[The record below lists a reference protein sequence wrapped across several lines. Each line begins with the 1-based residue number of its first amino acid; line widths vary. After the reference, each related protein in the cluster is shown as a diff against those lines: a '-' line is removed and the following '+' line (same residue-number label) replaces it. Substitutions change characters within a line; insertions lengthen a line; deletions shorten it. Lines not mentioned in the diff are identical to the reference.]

1 MYKSIFPGNSVVRN
15 LPVNAGDKGLILE
28 LGRFPRRRDRQT
40 TPVFMGFPGGSD
52 DKESACSAG
61 ELGSIPGLGRSPG
74 GEHGNLLQCSCLENH
89 PGQRSLVCYSPWG
102 HKESDTTET
111 KHSTHNV

>member
-15 LPVNAGDKGLILE
+15 LPVNAGDKGLIRE
-28 LGRFPRRRDRQT
+28 LGRFPWRRDRQT

-89 PGQRSLVCYSPWG
+89 PGQRSLLCYSPWG